1 MGLQNNLSNA
11 AGRVL
16 LSAIFISAGISKLGA
31 GYAGT
36 QGYMEAMGVSGSLLP
51 LVIATEILA
60 GIALLVGFKARIAA
74 FLLAGFSVLSAVL
87 FHFDFSDQMQSILFM
102 KNLAIAGGLL
112 MVVAHG
118 GGHWS
123 VDSRLVKHEG
133 AQS

>member
-1 MGLQNNLSNA
+1 MSLINNLSSLS
-11 AGRVL
+11 GRAL

-51 LVIATEILA
+51 LVIATEVLA
-60 GIALLVGFKARIAA
+60 GIALLVGFRARIAA
-74 FLLAGFSVLSAVL
+74 FLLAGFSLLSAVL

-112 MVVAHG
+112 MVVAQG
-118 GGHWS
+118 AGKWS
-123 VDSRLVKHEG
+123 VDGRLVRH
-133 AQS
+133 

>member
-1 MGLQNNLSNA
+1 MSFITNASNLT
-11 AGRVL
+11 GRVL
-16 LSAIFISAGISKLGA
+16 LSAIFINAGISKLGA

-60 GIALLVGFKARIAA
+60 GIALLVGFQARIAA
-74 FLLAGFSVLSAVL
+74 FLLAGFSLLSAVL

-112 MVVAHG
+112 TVVAHG
-118 GGHWS
+118 AARWS
-123 VDSRLVKHEG
+123 VDGLNRNQ
-133 AQS
+133 A

>member
-1 MGLQNNLSNA
+1 MSLITNVSNL

-16 LSAIFISAGISKLGA
+16 LSAIFISAGVSKLGA

-51 LVIATEILA
+51 LVIATEVLA
-60 GIALLVGFKARIAA
+60 GVALLIGFQARIAG
-74 FLLAGFSVLSAVL
+74 FLLAGFSLLSAVL
-87 FHFDFSDQMQSILFM
+87 FHFNFSDQMQSILFM

-118 GGHWS
+118 AGQWS
-123 VDSRLVKHEG
+123 VDGRRVK
-133 AQS
+133 

>member
-1 MGLQNNLSNA
+1 MSLQHNLSNV

-51 LVIATEILA
+51 LVIATEIVA
-60 GIALLVGFKARIAA
+60 GVALLVGFKARIAA
-74 FLLAGFSVLSAVL
+74 FLLAGFSLLSAVL

-118 GGHWS
+118 AGQWS
-123 VDSRLVKHEG
+123 VDGRLVKH
-133 AQS
+133 

>member
-1 MGLQNNLSNA
+1 MSLQHNLSNA
-11 AGRVL
+11 SGRVL

-60 GIALLVGFKARIAA
+60 GVALLVGFKARIAA
-74 FLLAGFSVLSAVL
+74 FLLAGFSLLSAVL
-87 FHFDFSDQMQSILFM
+87 FHFDFGDQMQSILFM

-112 MVVAHG
+112 MVVAQG
-118 GGHWS
+118 AGQWS
-123 VDSRLVKHEG
+123 LDGRLVKH
-133 AQS
+133 